1 MKLSNMMEQERQSAY
16 YNRKKILQR
25 KEAGDAY
32 RKNAQYFQPEKNP
45 ILLELENLLLG
56 RQDQDL
62 YEQHKEESKDVT
74 PQQQALMQGLQQT
87 EKSVRAHE
95 HAFKTTGSDKGES
108 PSSSRQKGTDTDQ
121 FMALEDLGGAE
132 INTDTES
139 ADTLQILQQVR
150 SEALTPTVPSPQ
162 DLRIAAS
169 ADAQMQL
176 IQADLNGTELD
187 ETLLKEL
194 EPSFVTETIDVKVP
208 ERFSKELNL
217 DPLADTIFGKTYD
230 ETLKARTFKM
240 ASAKYVA
247 HIQMAKSGYLYG
259 DNSTFS
265 MTA

>member
-1 MKLSNMMEQERQSAY
+1 MKLSNMMEQERQSAH

-32 RKNAQYFQPEKNP
+32 RKNAQYFQPEKNK

-62 YEQHKEESKDVT
+62 YEQHKEESKEVT
-74 PQQQALMQGLQQT
+74 PQQQAMIQDLQQT

-95 HAFKTTGSDKGES
+95 QAYKTIGSDIGES
-108 PSSSRQKGTDTDQ
+108 PSSSRLKASDDRYP
-121 FMALEDLGGAE
+121 ALDDLPEAVMD
-132 INTDTES
+132 TDTEA

-150 SEALTPTVPSPQ
+150 SAALTPIVPSPQ

-169 ADAQMQL
+169 ADAQMQQ
-176 IQADLNGTELD
+176 IQNGTELD
-187 ETLLKEL
+187 ETVLNEL
-194 EPSFVTETIDVKVP
+194 EPPYVTETTDVKVP

-217 DPLADTIFGKTYD
+217 DPFADTIFGKSYD
-230 ETLKARTFKM
+230 EAMKARTFKI
-240 ASAKYVA
+240 ASAKYA
-247 HIQMAKSGYLYG
+247 THIQMAKSGYLYG

>member
-1 MKLSNMMEQERQSAY
+1 MKLSNMIEQERQSAH

-62 YEQHKEESKDVT
+62 YKQHKEESKEVT
-74 PQQQALMQGLQQT
+74 PQQQAMIHDFQQT

-95 HAFKTTGSDKGES
+95 QAYKTIGSDIGES
-108 PSSSRQKGTDTDQ
+108 SSSSWLKASDDRLD
-121 FMALEDLGGAE
+121 DLSEAK
-132 INTDTES
+132 INTDDTE
-139 ADTLQILQQVR
+139 AVDTLHILQQVR
-150 SEALTPTVPSPQ
+150 SAALTPTVPSPQ
-162 DLRIAAS
+162 DLRIVAS
-169 ADAQMQL
+169 AEAQMQQ
-176 IQADLNGTELD
+176 IQVDINGIELD
-187 ETLLKEL
+187 ETVLNEL
-194 EPSFVTETIDVKVP
+194 EPPYAPETIDVKVP

-217 DPLADTIFGKTYD
+217 DPFADTIFGKSYD
-230 ETLKARTFKM
+230 EALKARTFKI
-240 ASAKYVA
+240 ASAKYA
-247 HIQMAKSGYLYG
+247 THIQMAKSGYLYG